1 MTYEV
6 STAYISAF
14 FLVMIRV
21 GAMFYLAPFFSTQA
35 VPARIKLGLAVF
47 VTLVLLPV
55 ETESLPAMQ
64 VGFDF
69 FAAAFREA
77 LLGLMLGYAVSLVF
91 QAIEMAAAV
100 VGVQIGFGLAEV
112 VDPVNGSRSSTLQ
125 QFYNITA
132 MLIFLGL
139 NGHHL
144 VIQGLL
150 DSFRLVPVGTFDPTT
165 LDLDLFIAYAAGAIE
180 LAMRVAIPVMAAVLL
195 ADVALAVAS
204 KTMPQLNVMSI
215 SFPLKIAG
223 GLLILALSLPY
234 AMQLAS
240 DSFGGIPGV
249 VNNLLPPA
257 QG

>member
-1 MTYEV
+1 MTYGVE
-6 STAYISAF
+6 TAYISTF

-21 GAMFYLAPFFSTQA
+21 GAMFYLAPFFSTHS
-35 VPARIKLGLAVF
+35 VPDRVKLGLAIF

-55 ETESLPAMQ
+55 ETKSLPEMQ
-64 VGFDF
+64 LGFDF
-69 FAAAFREA
+69 FVAGFREA
-77 LLGLMLGYAVSLVF
+77 MLGLMLGYAVSLVF

-112 VDPVNGSRSSTLQ
+112 VDPINGSRSSTMH
-125 QFYNITA
+125 QFYNVTA
-132 MLIFLGL
+132 TLIFLGL

-150 DSFRLVPVGTFDPTT
+150 DSFRTVPVGSFDPTAM
-165 LDLDLFIAYAAGAIE
+165 DLDLFIAYVAGAIE
-180 LAMRVAIPVMAAVLL
+180 LAMRIAIPVVASVLFT
-195 ADVALAVAS
+195 DVALAVAS

-234 AMQLAS
+234 TMQLAT
-240 DSFGGIPGV
+240 DSFGGIPGI
-249 VNNLLPPA
+249 VNGLLPSA